1 MILPKTDDDDIDIGK
16 INEEVAE
23 VKPDKSQYTPEVQAL
38 VDSANVARDEFNAAN
53 NAYND
58 LNYDIQVRCFK
69 FTLISEM
76 MDVFYLSYN
85 PRHLNFS
92 LLPESYKGCFFERK
106 K

>member
-1 MILPKTDDDDIDIGK
+1 M
-16 INEEVAE
+16 
-23 VKPDKSQYTPEVQAL
+23 KPDKSQYTPEVQAL

-69 FTLISEM
+69 FTLISEI